1 MVGRL
6 RHANRL
12 SSVRPPIYTASQ
24 KFGIHEICSLSN
36 FCFRTHIQAYVT
48 WYSVSN
54 FFVPFVVLLFCYGRM
69 CVALYTN
76 FKNKK
81 DQQQGGKNNPTGDE
95 EAAALRADQLDEA
108 QNFAQAVLME
118 NGRNGGAIVVEG
130 GAIAAADANDVAGST
145 GTINKMVS
153 ERNT

>member
-1 MVGRL
+1 M
-6 RHANRL
+6 
-12 SSVRPPIYTASQ
+12 
-24 KFGIHEICSLSN
+24 
-36 FCFRTHIQAYVT
+36 
-48 WYSVSN
+48 SN